1 MDGTYSVITTSHHHH
16 HTAYNFEEGSGN
28 NFRQGLDAVIGLRKR
43 REAGG
48 DEINKERTTAGWA
61 NKGGGGYGIRLTLG
75 LCDAEGVGQTKEW
88 GCPVGCPTQLSASKP
103 SKLN

>member
-61 NKGGGGYGIRLTLG
+61 NKGGG
-75 LCDAEGVGQTKEW
+75 EGVGQTKEW